1 MGCVPGALRLLVIP
15 PTWQNIHFFLRAWEL
30 CWLARE
36 ERAYGVNTAGLFL
49 ALLGLLNDSID
60 DISVAG
66 TKHHDHRELEEESSP
81 CFLSQK
87 NESMI
92 HRGKQSIKGQAWQ
105 QQQEAKGSHP
115 WLYSNTGRRNK
126 LEERP
131 GYDLSKPAST
141 RTSSNKDA
149 LPRALH
155 QFQLGTKC
163 PNAWVDSKH

>member
-36 ERAYGVNTAGLFL
+36 ERAYRVNTAGLFL

-60 DISVAG
+60 DMSVAG

-87 NESMI
+87 DESMI

-115 WLYSNTGRRNK
+115 WLYSNTGRKNK
-126 LEERP
+126 KKKGLWVGR
-131 GYDLSKPAST
+131 GCVQQT
-141 RTSSNKDA
+141 
-149 LPRALH
+149 
-155 QFQLGTKC
+155 Q
-163 PNAWVDSKH
+163 VDSSQRQACRAQAVELLVQRFREWC